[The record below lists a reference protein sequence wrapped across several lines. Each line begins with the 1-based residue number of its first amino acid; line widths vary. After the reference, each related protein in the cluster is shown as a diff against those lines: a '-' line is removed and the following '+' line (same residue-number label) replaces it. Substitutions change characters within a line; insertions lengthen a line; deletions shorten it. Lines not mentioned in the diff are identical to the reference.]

1 MAKTTKGILLK
12 LLFAVVLV
20 VGLMPMAAFAEN
32 ESTESEPQEQAAEDS
47 SSVQEDAASVQQ
59 SSDSTT
65 PTDNEVAVQAD
76 TNDGQTGY
84 WVYVYVKVGGN
95 TDGLVLNSDGYYTI
109 GKVFVPGISNP
120 ANHNYTDRTTTGD
133 DFTKAVAAAMGTTLV
148 RYSSNTTIDLNEV
161 EWAKAEY
168 GLVVSHGAADYPE
181 VSDKENTWHLDGY
194 VDVSYYGNVT
204 INHIY
209 EDTNTTFKKEQGIA
223 KEGTSYNYQDYVL
236 PDTDSNLSAEG
247 YTFDYANPETVVV
260 KKKDTVT
267 LNLYYKKK
275 TGSLVL
281 SKQVEGSASNR
292 DEHFT
297 FKLSCAS
304 LAGKSFNASIVG
316 NTGDA
321 DTAHSGTV
329 SFGGNGVATV
339 QLKHGETLTILGLP
353 AGCQVSAQEVGIS
366 SNNAYVSASANGKEL
381 SIGSDGTTS
390 SVSATVEAGNG
401 PTTPTTIAFVNSAN
415 IAPDEGVAAN
425 AAPMA
430 VLFAVSGAAALALL
444 FQRMWRKKRGSDV
457 WKG

>member
-47 SSVQEDAASVQQ
+47 SSVQEDATSAQQ

-84 WVYVYVKVGGN
+84 WVYVYVQVGGD
-95 TDGLVLNSDGYYTI
+95 TSGLVLNDHKYYTI

-120 ANHNYTDRTTTGD
+120 ASHNVKYQTTTGD

-148 RYSSNTTIDLNEV
+148 RYSDNTSINLNEV
-161 EWAKAEY
+161 SWAKDGY
-168 GLVVSHGAADYPE
+168 GLIVSQGADSYPE
-181 VSDKENTWHLDGY
+181 VSNKDNTWHLDGY

-209 EDTNTTFKKEQGIA
+209 EDTGATFKTQQEIA
-223 KEGTSYNYQDYVL
+223 KEGTSYNYQSYVL
-236 PDTDSNLSAEG
+236 PDSDSNLSAEG
-247 YTFDYANPETVVV
+247 YTFDYANPGTVVV

-275 TGSLVL
+275 TGSLAL

-304 LAGKSFNASIVG
+304 LAGKSFNANIDG

-353 AGCQVSAQEVGIS
+353 AGCQVSAQEMGIS
-366 SNNAYVSASANGKEL
+366 FNNAYVSVSANGNNL
-381 SIGSDGTTS
+381 SVDPDGTTS
-390 SVSATVEAGNG
+390 SVSATVEAGNN
-401 PTTPTTIAFVNSAN
+401 PTTIAFVNSAN
-415 IAPDEGVAAN
+415 IAPDAGVAAN